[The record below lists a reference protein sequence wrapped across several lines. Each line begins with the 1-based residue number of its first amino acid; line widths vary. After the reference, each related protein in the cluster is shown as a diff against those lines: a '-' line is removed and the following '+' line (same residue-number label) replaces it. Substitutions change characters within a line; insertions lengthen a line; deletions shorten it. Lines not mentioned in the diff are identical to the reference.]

1 MINFLFHLLQHLFHL
16 LQQRLESVDINS
28 PAMARLLC
36 RIIPSHCPF
45 ERKIQL
51 FNRTIIAIPA
61 LCKLNPF
68 YNQLVALRF
77 KSLVYLAD
85 ECNEDLTFYY

>member
-1 MINFLFHLLQHLFHL
+1 MNNFPLMLLLFNFLKRQ
-16 LQQRLESVDINS
+16 LESIEINS
-28 PAMARLLC
+28 PAIARLLC
-36 RIIPSHCPF
+36 RIIPSKCPF

-51 FNRTIIAIPA
+51 FNHTIITIPP

-68 YNQLVALRF
+68 YDQLIVLRS

-85 ECNEDLTFYY
+85 ESNEDLTFYY

>member
-1 MINFLFHLLQHLFHL
+1 MIIFLFHLLQHLFHL
-16 LQQRLESVDINS
+16 LQQQLESVDINS
-28 PAMARLLC
+28 PAMAHLLC

-85 ECNEDLTFYY
+85 QCSEDLIC